1 MMVEFAIFR
10 ITKCEVFSMYDIN
23 HARKLSIA
31 PMLDWTTSHQR
42 TFMRTLTKHTL
53 LYTEMVTTGAILFGD
68 KERHLKY
75 NDAEHFVALQLGGSD
90 PKALAECAQIAEA
103 RGYDEINLNV
113 GCPSDRVQNGSF
125 GACLMAEPEL
135 VGDCIKAMQDV
146 VSIPVTVKSRI
157 GIDDQDSYEEFQNF
171 IGTVNHV
178 SQCETFIV
186 HARKA
191 ILKGLSPKENREI
204 PPLKYD
210 FVYRIKEQFPDFHIS
225 INGGIKTL
233 EEVEHH
239 LEKVDGVM
247 IGREAYNNP
256 YMFSTVDSRIFGDS
270 SAEQLSRHEAIRA
283 LFPYVESE
291 LAKGTYLNHIARH
304 ILGMFQ
310 AVPGARKFRRHI
322 SENAPK
328 QGAGLEVLMEALEM
342 VPEDL

>member
-1 MMVEFAIFR
+1 MIEFRAP
-10 ITKCEVFSMYDIN
+10 VFGNSRKFMFDIN
-23 HARKLSIA
+23 HSRKVSIA
-31 PMLDWTTSHQR
+31 PMLDWTTSHYR
-42 TFMRTLTKHTL
+42 TFMRGMTQHTL

-68 KERHLKY
+68 RERHLKF

-90 PKALAECAQIAEA
+90 PKALAECAKIAEQ

-135 VGDCIKAMQDV
+135 VGECIKAMQDS

-157 GIDDQDSYEEFQNF
+157 GIDDKDSYEEFVNF
-171 IGTVNHV
+171 VGTVNHI

-210 FVYRIKEQFPDFHIS
+210 YVYRLKELFPDFHIS
-225 INGGIKTL
+225 LNGGVKTL
-233 EEVEHH
+233 EEVEEH
-239 LEKVDGVM
+239 LTKVDGVM

-256 YMFSTVDSRIFGDS
+256 YMFSTVDQRIFGDDT
-270 SAEQLSRHEAIRA
+270 ATQVSRHDAIRA

-291 LAKGTYLNHIARH
+291 LEKGTYLNHIARH

-310 AVPGARKFRRHI
+310 AVPGARRFRRHI

-328 QGAGLEVLMEALEM
+328 RGAGLDVLIDALDM
-342 VPEDL
+342 VPEQL